1 MIPVCYQL
9 SAMWQMDIIPSI
21 VYDLAKRT
29 LFISVCDTLLYNGV
43 AFW

>member
-1 MIPVCYQL
+1 MIPVRYQL

-29 LFISVCDTLLYNGV
+29 LSISVSDTWLYNRV
-43 AFW
+43 VLW